1 MRRQWGR
8 LPVLELF
15 SNPTISALVGVV
27 VGGLISYVA
36 GVGLARRQ
44 RRDTHRAAVRAVVY
58 ELTENLPK
66 VMNPGS
72 APGRLSTSTYD
83 GLLVPLY
90 TDLPD
95 AVSNQ
100 VSLAYAMLHVV
111 GPTVAP
117 LATGRM
123 RQVQTAVQD
132 AQAALRA
139 YAEKKL
145 KITFLPTP

>member
-1 MRRQWGR
+1 
-8 LPVLELF
+8 LCAVFDVF
-15 SNPTISALVGVV
+15 SNPTFSALVGVV

-66 VMNPGS
+66 VMNPGAMGS
-72 APGRLSTSTYD
+72 RVSTSTYD

-95 AVSNQ
+95 TVSNQ
-100 VSLAYAMLHVV
+100 VSLAYAMLHVNPV
-111 GPTVAP
+111 LNFALMPIAQKQ
-117 LATGRM
+117 LM
-123 RQVQTAVQD
+123 QTAVTD
-132 AQAALRA
+132 AQKMLRA

-145 KITFLPTP
+145 KITFVPTP

>member
-1 MRRQWGR
+1 
-8 LPVLELF
+8 VFDVF
-15 SNPTISALVGVV
+15 SNPTFSALVGVV

-66 VMNPGS
+66 VMNPGAMGS
-72 APGRLSTSTYD
+72 RVSTSTYD

-95 AVSNQ
+95 TVSNQ
-100 VSLAYAMLHVV
+100 VSLAYAMLHVNPV
-111 GPTVAP
+111 LNFALMPIAQKQ
-117 LATGRM
+117 LM
-123 RQVQTAVQD
+123 QTAVTD
-132 AQAALRA
+132 AQKMLRA

-145 KITFLPTP
+145 KITFVPTP